1 MSSKLS
7 PLFSGFRKGYSSQ
20 HALLYIL
27 HDWQL
32 QLDKGRTVAAVLMDL
47 SKAFD
52 CINHDLLIANLHAY
66 GLTKQAL
73 KLVFSYLSGRKQ
85 RVEVDENFSSWLD
98 LIDGT
103 PQGSI
108 LGPLLF
114 NIYINDLMFYFT
126 DNNVS
131 ICNYADDNNLYAS
144 GDNAIEVKQNL
155 KRSFSRVCKNGLQLN
170 AEKCNLIVFG
180 KPGYD
185 ASLDLSF
192 SGQNLKECQQVKLLG
207 ITIDRNLSFTSHVNT
222 L

>member
-1 MSSKLS
+1 M
-7 PLFSGFRKGYSSQ
+7 
-20 HALLYIL
+20 
-27 HDWQL
+27 
-32 QLDKGRTVAAVLMDL
+32 T
-47 SKAFD
+47 
-52 CINHDLLIANLHAY
+52 Y

-98 LIDGT
+98 LIDGV

-131 ICNYADDNNLYAS
+131 ICNYADDNTLYAS

-155 KRSFSRVCKNGLQLN
+155 KRSLSVISSWFCKNGLQLN

-180 KPGYD
+180 KPGHD

-192 SGQNLKECQQVKLLG
+192 SGQNLKECQQVKLLR

-222 L
+222 FCKRANAKIAALRRISCFISLKKHKLIANFFVASETGYCPY